1 MYNSNNNIVTASK
14 LVDRALE
21 IADITN
27 TDFLSYNEK
36 TEYLNDAWKNVY
48 QTIINYGL
56 NVFTVE
62 ANLVGAAGRYK
73 LPFDC
78 YQIKSVKNPY
88 TGRIIPRKADSES
101 ALGGY
106 YEIVNDELVL
116 GPTVGP
122 VVIVYWRK
130 PFWLSIPNK
139 TIKSELDPKTVL
151 DSCNNSLLVA
161 DSEDILYIQNI
172 LSDSELELPY
182 TKETGYDYK
191 LGNNFIIKY
200 KADNV
205 VAYDFYGNQIDEI
218 TNIDY
223 GYTLVKADNGLYYFT
238 IANEEDEN
246 IIDIYELF
254 GGKIAEVEVDD
265 TTATIIGIDGNFYPV
280 TSENAF
286 PIGIF
291 DDRPAYITDKKEL
304 HLINPNGSE
313 IIEKVDVPSI
323 GPLVLIKYGFVTFDN
338 TVYSCI
344 PDTLLSFPNN
354 LYYNVIS
361 YDLAIRFLCKQ
372 NADSTGVE
380 NLNINAWK
388 QLTASIDQDAD
399 YPRIKNVRR

>member
-88 TGRIIPRKADSES
+88 TGRMIPRKADSES

-106 YEIVNDELVL
+106 YEIVNDEIVL

-122 VVIVYWRK
+122 VVVTYWRK

-139 TIKSELDPKTVL
+139 TIKSELEHKTVL
-151 DSCNNSLLVA
+151 DSCNNSLLVV
-161 DSEDILYIQNI
+161 DSEDKLYVQNI

-182 TKETGYDYK
+182 TQELGYDYK

-200 KADNV
+200 KEDIV
-205 VAYDFYGNQIDEI
+205 IVYDFYGNLLDEI
-218 TNIDY
+218 TDIDY
-223 GYTLVKADNGLYYFT
+223 FYGLIKADNGLYYFGKT
-238 IANEEDEN
+238 NEEDEN

-254 GGKIAEVEVDD
+254 GDKISEVKVDD
-265 TTATIIGIDGNFYPV
+265 TTESIIGIDGNFYPV

-286 PIGIF
+286 PISIF

-304 HLINPNGSE
+304 HLINPDGSE